1 MVRKGDE
8 YVTISGNQLGV
19 LLIDY
24 IISSRLRTGTMPANP
39 GVLSSIVSTSMSR
52 AICEYNNVHFEDTFT
67 GFKFMA
73 ERIASWEA
81 ANSYNY
87 IFAFEESYGYMM
99 GDYVRDKD
107 AVTASLMVAEM
118 GAYYFNKGM
127 TLLDAVNELYK
138 KYGFFA
144 EKTINLVMPGVDG
157 LQAMRALMATLREHP
172 PKQILGCDVLRMR
185 DYADGSVFVKD
196 LGKIDK
202 TPFWGSNVLY
212 FELSDLTNFIIR
224 PSGTEPKIKVYILAR
239 GESSEE
245 CLDKVERYAAYAQG
259 LKEGKI

>member
-1 MVRKGDE
+1 MRKGDE

-24 IISSRLRTGTMPANP
+24 IINSRNRTGTMPENP
-39 GVLSSIVSTSMSR
+39 GVLSSIVSTSMAR
-52 AICEYNNVHFEDTFT
+52 VICEYNDVHFEDTFT

-73 ERIASWEA
+73 ERVASWEA
-81 ANSYNY
+81 AKSYNY
-87 IFAFEESYGYMM
+87 IFAFEESYGYMV

-107 AVTASLMVAEM
+107 AVTASLIVAEM
-118 GAYYFNKGM
+118 GAYYYNQGM
-127 TLLDAVNELYK
+127 TLLDAVNRLYE

-144 EKTINLVMPGVDG
+144 EKTVNLVMPGVDG
-157 LQAMRALMATLREHP
+157 LAAMRALMAKLREQP
-172 PKQILGCDVLRMR
+172 PMQILGTDVLRMR

-196 LGKIDK
+196 LGKVDK

-212 FELSDLTNFIIR
+212 FELADLTNFIIR

-239 GESSEE
+239 GKNAED
-245 CLDKVERYAAYAQG
+245 CQAKVAKYTAYTQD
-259 LKEGKI
+259 LKEGNI